1 MSERGKSEKLTALAE
16 ILGRALPSRLKPG
29 IEEAQ
34 VKQAWE
40 VTAPA
45 PLRSNLRFVGF
56 RAGAVRLEPT
66 SSAWAQEV
74 RMRRQELIGLINDH
88 LKQTLVS
95 DLHCGG
101 PGRKRRGAVK

>member
-16 ILGRALPSRLKPG
+16 ILGHALPTRLKPG
-29 IEEAQ
+29 VQEAQ

-45 PLRSNLRFVGF
+45 PLRANLRFVSF

-74 RMRRQELIGLINDH
+74 RMRREELISRINDH
-88 LKQTLVS
+88 LKQALVS